1 MITPLTLCLDVNNRT
16 FSAYVVFAYVE
27 REHAT
32 ASIHLRK
39 TEPAARREE
48 AMMRRT
54 RESRVTG
61 DSPLD

>member
-48 AMMRRT
+48 AMMRRLEN
-54 RESRVTG
+54 RGSLEIRRSI
-61 DSPLD
+61 

>member
-1 MITPLTLCLDVNNRT
+1 
-16 FSAYVVFAYVE
+16 VE

-48 AMMRRT
+48 AMMRRLEN
-54 RESRVTG
+54 RGSLEIRRSI
-61 DSPLD
+61 